1 MWKMNCQA
9 QISAC
14 APLNST
20 VRLQMQRFLGQV
32 AYGLL
37 ATLVGAVALAA
48 EESPDE
54 AKVVLVAPV
63 RIAFYEAAPS
73 SLAGSMRTAVRATCA
88 SLRKPATGPNAAAD
102 RPDIA
107 WLCNGT
113 PLRYLRAVNVLGT
126 KYKTGL
132 VCSEGS
138 VTPNLRY
145 YTEDMFTEE
154 SECLFVAYSV
164 TSRLNSIELPD
175 VP

>member
-1 MWKMNCQA
+1 
-9 QISAC
+9 
-14 APLNST
+14 
-20 VRLQMQRFLGQV
+20 MQRFLDQI
-32 AYGLL
+32 AFCLL
-37 ATLVGAVALAA
+37 ATFVGAVTLAGEDA
-48 EESPDE
+48 ADE
-54 AKVVLVAPV
+54 AKIVLVSPV

-73 SLAGSMRTAVRATCA
+73 SLAGSMRNAVRATCA
-88 SLRKPATGPNAAAD
+88 SLKKSGAVPNPPAGRPN
-102 RPDIA
+102 IA

-113 PLRYLRAVNVLGT
+113 TLRYLRAVNVLGT

-164 TSRLNSIELPD
+164 KSHLNSIELPD